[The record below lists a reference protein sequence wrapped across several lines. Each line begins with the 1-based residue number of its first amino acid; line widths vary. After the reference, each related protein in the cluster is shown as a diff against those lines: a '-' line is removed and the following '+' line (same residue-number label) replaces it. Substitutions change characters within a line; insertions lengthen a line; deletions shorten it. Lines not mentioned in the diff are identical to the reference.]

1 VAARQVRIGLIG
13 SGFMGKGH
21 AMAYKLVPSVF
32 EDLAAMPRL
41 RLLADVE
48 PALAER
54 AAADLGFEE
63 STGDWRELVTHPE
76 VDVVDITAPNHL
88 HAEMALAAIA
98 AGKHVYC
105 EKPLAL
111 DAGQACAMAD
121 AATAAG
127 VITLVGFNYL
137 KSPAALAAKRLI
149 AEGVLGQIWHFRGA
163 FNQDVLADPTQPF
176 SWRFERALAG
186 AGALGDLGAHVLA
199 LARFLVGEMTRV
211 CARATTVIPERPQAA
226 AGYGYRAGAAAAGP
240 LRKVENEDAMQA
252 LLEFEGGASGSFETS
267 RVATGRKVHLTYEIT
282 GSRGSLVFDHERM
295 NELQLYLAD
304 DPADRRGFRTVI
316 MGPEHPYYGA
326 FWPVAGCGLGFGDMK
341 VIEIYELLQA
351 VAKGTPTRP
360 DFADGAAVQRV
371 IDALLTSAAEDR
383 WVETA
388 EIGAD

>member
-1 VAARQVRIGLIG
+1 MAARQARIGLIG

-21 AMAYKLVPSVF
+21 AMAYKLAPSVF
-32 EDLAAMPRL
+32 EDLAVTPRL
-41 RLLADVE
+41 RLLADVDAE
-48 PALAER
+48 LAER
-54 AAADLGFEE
+54 AARELGFEE
-63 STGDWRELVTHPE
+63 STGEWRELVIHPE
-76 VDVVDITAPNHL
+76 VDVVDITTPNHL

-111 DAGQACAMAD
+111 DAASARAMAN
-121 AATAAG
+121 AAAAAG
-127 VITLVGFNYL
+127 VVTLVGFNYL

-149 AEGVLGQIWHFRGA
+149 ADGVLGQIWHFRGA
-163 FNQDVLADPTQPF
+163 FHQDALADPTQPF
-176 SWRFERALAG
+176 GWRFERALAG

-199 LARFLVGEMTRV
+199 LAHFLVGEITRV
-211 CARATTVIPERPQAA
+211 SALARTVIPERPEGG
-226 AGYGYRAGAAAAGP
+226 AGYGYRAGARAGGSM
-240 LRKVENEDAMQA
+240 RQVENEDLLHA
-252 LLEFEGGASGSFETS
+252 LLVFEGGATGSFETS

-282 GSRGSLVFDHERM
+282 GSRGSLAFDHERM

-316 MGPEHPYYGA
+316 MGPEHPYYGK

-351 VAKGTPTRP
+351 VAQGKPASP
-360 DFADGAAVQRV
+360 DFAAGAAVQRV
-371 IDALLTSAAEDR
+371 IDALLASAAEGQ

-388 EIGAD
+388 EVGAA